1 MQRPSHR
8 QTHPITSDRRTAG
21 LVSRP
26 IFTLKRQETN
36 SHSLPA
42 RTAWKRQASEEE
54 FYKRTWEFH
63 DSYRT
68 TPQVLPAG
76 EYKLPFNVVLEGS
89 LPESVEGVK
98 DASIAYMFT
107 VEIGRKHGRDV
118 KFQKPLRVIRVP
130 ENGAQDM
137 VRLPLPCFLT

>member
-1 MQRPSHR
+1 MQRPSHH
-8 QTHPITSDRRTAG
+8 QTHPITSDRRAAG
-21 LVSRP
+21 LVSFP
-26 IFTLKRQETN
+26 LNFTCGDSQTN
-36 SHSLPA
+36 SRSLPSLI
-42 RTAWKRQASEEE
+42 AWKRQASEEE

-76 EYKLPFNVVLEGS
+76 EYKFPFNVVLEGS
-89 LPESVEGVK
+89 LPESVEGVR

-130 ENGAQDM
+130 ENCSQDM
-137 VRLPLPCFLT
+137 VRCPYPCS